1 MIAKPARAA
10 TTPTRPADGVTA
22 EPSEVRFRNWVITLG
37 LILVPIA
44 LLYVHYRLMF
54 PGLTNPDALDFA
66 QVGRNLHE
74 GRGFVTYVLR
84 PLALTHGSD
93 ALRQPD
99 LVHGPLYPFV
109 LAMAFG
115 ALGAKD
121 NVVALVS
128 GIFYLLMIPV
138 VYQLGKRVFNREV
151 GIAAALA
158 VAFNSLILEYATS
171 GLPITLYIFLFS
183 SLLLVL
189 FNLAAWRRKQEQ
201 PGAQPTNK
209 LPKLQ
214 LVLAG
219 LLTGALYLTDPI
231 FAWIMPLV
239 AVATLWMV
247 PVRRGSAAAHLL
259 MPLGLLV
266 LPWMIRNGVMTGNPI
281 FALRGMEVWM
291 DTRTYPGNLAYRI
304 EPGGVVPSGLLF
316 QDVLRKLAVGFGTVI
331 ETLPQVSASWLLAFF
346 IPSLLFRFN
355 DSAATTLRNLL
366 VTSFGLILLGT
377 LLFGVEMPLF
387 VSLMPA
393 MLIFSIAFLMHL
405 LRQAQVSRSGGMVV
419 AGLAALVV
427 AYPLVKTLALE
438 PRVRPLAEVAPA
450 KALARVAQRD
460 QVSLSDQPWLVAW
473 HADRPSIW
481 VPASDS
487 QVKVVKER
495 FPETRWLFLT
505 PSARSL
511 SPKWEY
517 IYDQLQQWNALYV
530 KARNEGKKEPP
541 SLRFQVQGEKVHPLL
556 EALDGFAT
564 VGMGDNAVPTAVVAG
579 IPPAAPRAAQ
589 GSPASTLRN
598 ARLSRAPIVK

>member
-1 MIAKPARAA
+1 MIAKQARAA
-10 TTPTRPADGVTA
+10 APPARPADGITA
-22 EPSEVRFRNWVITLG
+22 EPSEVRFRKWVINLG
-37 LILVPIA
+37 LFLIPIA

-99 LVHGPLYPFV
+99 LVHGPLYPFL

-115 ALGAKD
+115 ALSAKD

-128 GIFYLLMIPV
+128 GLFYLLMIPV
-138 VYQLGKRVFNREV
+138 IYQLGTRVFNREV

-171 GLPITLYIFLFS
+171 GLPITLYIFLFT

-189 FNLAAWRRKQEQ
+189 FNLAAWRRKREQ
-201 PGAQPTNK
+201 QPTPAAPA

-219 LLTGALYLTDPI
+219 ILTGALYLTDPI
-231 FAWIMPLV
+231 FAWILPLV
-239 AVATLWMV
+239 IVAALWIV
-247 PVRRGSAAAHLL
+247 PVRRAAAAAHLL
-259 MPLGLLV
+259 LPLGFLV
-266 LPWMIRNGVMTGNPI
+266 LPWMIRNGVLSGNPV
-281 FALRGMEVWM
+281 FGLRGMEVWM

-316 QDVLRKLAVGFGTVI
+316 QEVLRKLATGFGTVI
-331 ETLPQVSASWLLAFF
+331 ETLPQITASWLLAFF
-346 IPSLLFRFN
+346 IPSLLFRFS

-366 VTSFGLILLGT
+366 VTAFALILLGT
-377 LLFGVEMPLF
+377 LIFGVEMPLF

-393 MLIFSIAFLMHL
+393 MLVFSIAFLMHL

-427 AYPLVKTLALE
+427 AYPLFKTLALE
-438 PRVRPLAEVAPA
+438 PRVQPLPEVASA
-450 KALARVAQRD
+450 KAFGQVGQRD
-460 QVSLSDQPWLVAW
+460 QVSVSDQPWLVAW
-473 HADRPSIW
+473 HADRPAIW
-481 VPASDS
+481 VPASDN
-487 QVKVVKER
+487 QLKVMKER

-505 PSARSL
+505 PSTRSF
-511 SPKWEY
+511 SQEWDS
-517 IYDQLQQWNALYV
+517 IYSGLQRWNAAYV
-530 KARNEGKKEPP
+530 QAHSKGQAEPK
-541 SLRFQVQGEKVHPLL
+541 SVQIQGQGHPLL
-556 EALDGFAT
+556 EALSGFAT
-564 VGMGDNAVPTAVVAG
+564 VGLGDHAVPTAVVAG

-589 GSPASTLRN
+589 GSAAPTLHN
-598 ARLSRAPIVK
+598 AGLSRAPIVK